1 MALPA
6 RERTAWIHGIVSG
19 MAIGYVKV
27 DSTLSRCLTDWAF
40 DIGDGLDVLPGYLV
54 RYPDEPA
61 YSVVYAVA
69 KQACPGI

>member
-27 DSTLSRCLTDWAF
+27 DSTQGF